1 MKQLTQA
8 DRRRIAPKLLQ
19 YWIEEATRIEK
30 EDILVDAVFAIATNN
45 PKGVVL
51 GQGQLRKWGQVAD
64 QLGEEYEVMV
74 QFGFEIQEKRFWVYR
89 ANVLDRLKG
98 RQPRGK
104 KGNRKQQ

>member
-1 MKQLTQA
+1 MKQLTRE

-19 YWIEEATRIEK
+19 YWIEEATRIGA
-30 EDILVDAVFAIATNN
+30 EDLLVDAVFAIATNN
-45 PKGVVL
+45 PQGVEL

-64 QLGEEYEVMV
+64 QLGEEYEVFV
-74 QFGFEIQEKRFWVYR
+74 QFGFEIQEKRFLAYR
-89 ANVLDRLKG
+89 ANILDRLRK